1 MKKRFLVALAGVVV
15 IAFTLARAGEAP
27 KSGTIV
33 SENSV
38 DCGTKKQGH
47 KAQTDLMCQEYVL
60 RTDTMEYHIRQPKQK
75 DQAMLPLNAP
85 VQYTIDKD
93 KMKLKVQGKSYQ
105 FLVVSEAAATPDAK
119 QSAGAKP
126 AGDTKP

>member
-1 MKKRFLVALAGVVV
+1 MKKRFLVALVGIVVTT
-15 IAFTLARAGEAP
+15 FTLARAGEAP

-47 KAQTDLMCQEYVL
+47 KAETDLMCQEYVL

-119 QSAGAKP
+119 QSAGTKP

>member
-15 IAFTLARAGEAP
+15 TTFTLARAGEPP

-38 DCGTKKQGH
+38 DCGSKKQG
-47 KAQTDLMCQEYVL
+47 KKQQTDLMCQEYVL
-60 RTDTMEYHIRQPKQK
+60 RTETTEYHIRQPKQK

-85 VQYTIDKD
+85 VQFTMDKD
-93 KMKLKVQGKSYQ
+93 KMKLKVEGKSYQ

-119 QSAGAKP
+119 QSTGAKP
-126 AGDTKP
+126 PADTKP